1 MHATRRA
8 RQHIT
13 TALLLATVAVIPAA
27 VLLGPAPVA
36 SAVGDASL
44 SAPRWA
50 AVVPGIEFARVEAAR
65 YCREGSAGIGV
76 VRIDPSRCRLEPF
89 HETEYPGAAAVG
101 VQGWMDRL
109 KAPVVFNAG
118 LYDEARKHL
127 GTLQR
132 DGKRLESVKHT
143 RWLALLVS
151 GPKAPDLPAAAILDL
166 GVAAERGW
174 AGQYRNAVQCMMLFD
189 GSGETRVRRSENVAP
204 LTLLA
209 ADEAGRL
216 LVFVT
221 EGGFTLWESA
231 LLLREAGLGLV
242 RAMALDG
249 GRQASLA
256 VEGGGVSYRSYL
268 GAGGSVRTDDILRA
282 ATTLPAV
289 VAVRAG
295 AASN

>member
-13 TALLLATVAVIPAA
+13 TALLLATVGVVSAA
-27 VLLGPAPVA
+27 ALLGPAPVA

-65 YCREGSAGIGV
+65 YCRQGSTGIGV
-76 VRIDPSRCRLEPF
+76 VRMDPSRCRLEPF

-109 KAPVVFNAG
+109 KAPIVFNAG
-118 LYDEARKHL
+118 LYDEARRHL

-189 GSGETRVRRSENVAP
+189 GSGEARVRRSENVAP

-256 VEGGGVSYRSYL
+256 VEGGGVSYRSY
-268 GAGGSVRTDDILRA
+268 APSGGSVSAGEVLRA